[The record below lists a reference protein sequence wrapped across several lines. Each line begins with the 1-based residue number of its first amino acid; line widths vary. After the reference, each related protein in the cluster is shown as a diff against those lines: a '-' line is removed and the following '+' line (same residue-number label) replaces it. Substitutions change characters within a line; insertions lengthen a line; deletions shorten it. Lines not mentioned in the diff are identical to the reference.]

1 MANKFKKPEPVD
13 KETLEAA
20 LKDTSSFISFQLAF
34 QGLGIKLEKPGQKT
48 PESDGV
54 PRIFLIKG
62 DDPNDPFSLE
72 EANAPVGSPAF
83 VEALLSGQ
91 IFAFPNGEQRP
102 VQMQGTLEGGK
113 LVTERSTPIDY
124 EDPRDELPEEPA
136 EPPRPK
142 WYHRLFGFLP
152 ANRARI
158 AEHTRWQ
165 TEHAKWEEEIPKLKA
180 ERQAEYEERK
190 DEIAAAEV
198 AYHFSVVRG
207 EAAFKADRE
216 MQELVD
222 RDEARRQAEIVEE
235 NQIKFR
241 DTGIDLMIGL
251 YETHPRFREEWLKKE
266 GPKDNNGFYTEE
278 QFKELTTADIDPA
291 EVKIGGQ
298 GLTER
303 EFAALAMFAATN
315 EETCLRQQ
323 KKAVS
328 DPVGAIEGFKK
339 AGYTEARAKRLVADS
354 FNSTFTLDLLSKD
367 PRVYKYFDAVN
378 EGRALAAEAL
388 KSYQNGDKTKL
399 AEILGR
405 AVEHGGMYVG
415 VSGGR
420 GVPGIAKLG
429 GEMLELM
436 ERDPELRDMAKQSF
450 EKRERSYTENTRI
463 PSLSFDKL
471 VENIQKMKKFEDLS
485 RKGSER
491 RAEIF
496 RARAEG
502 KELTAAQ
509 KKECLR
515 DILVANMAE
524 ALRVF
529 QANQSENEAA
539 SPAGKPF
546 NTKALTEEYMRITSL
561 NPTQAGIKGTKGGSS
576 LPSSAPAFLM
586 GALGKRVIKMP
597 DVMSTV
603 TDEAQLQKL
612 TQTVEQI
619 IETEHLT
626 EKSMEELAKTVADKS
641 GDKRYKLDNLL
652 QKAAEVE
659 KVAPQKEKTAQMTK
673 EQEKLAREQ
682 EKLARDL
689 AEGPAR
695 VERNKKFLDW
705 LGKNNDLTQPQAVKA
720 EQYLLD
726 HPSVRE
732 AAKKLNE
739 AKKFQLDIPE
749 PVQPKPEKKAE
760 APQAAG
766 PGN

>member
-1 MANKFKKPEPVD
+1 MANKFKKPEPVE
-13 KETLEAA
+13 KKTLDAA
-20 LKDTSSFISFQLAF
+20 LKDPDLFISFQLAF

-83 VEALLSGQ
+83 VKALLSGQ

-102 VQMQGTLEGGK
+102 VQMQGTLADGK

-207 EAAFKADRE
+207 EAAFEADRE

-222 RDEARRQAEIVEE
+222 RDMARQNAEIIEGSDLAL
-235 NQIKFR
+235 R
-241 DTGIDLMIGL
+241 DSGIDLVTGL
-251 YETHPRFREEWLKKE
+251 YGTHPQFQEKWRKKN
-266 GPKDNNGFYTEE
+266 GPDDSTGFYTEE
-278 QFKELTTADIDPA
+278 QFKELTTADVDPA

-298 GLTER
+298 GLTEQ

-315 EETCLRQQ
+315 EETSLRQQ

-328 DPVGAIEGFKK
+328 DPAGAIEDFKK
-339 AGYTEARAKRLVADS
+339 AGYTEAQAKRLVADS
-354 FNSTFTLDLLSKD
+354 FNSSFTLDMLHQD
-367 PRVYKYFDAVN
+367 PRVPKYFGAVN
-378 EGRALAAEAL
+378 EGRDLAAEAL
-388 KSYQNGDKTKL
+388 KAYRNGDKTKL

-415 VSGGR
+415 VSSGK

-450 EKRERSYTENTRI
+450 EERERAYTKNTRI

-471 VENIQKMKKFEDLS
+471 VENIQKMKKFEDLR

-496 RARAEG
+496 RACAEG

-529 QANQSENEAA
+529 QTKQSENEDA
-539 SPAGKPF
+539 SPAEKPF
-546 NTKALTEEYMRITSL
+546 NNDALKEEFMRITLL
-561 NPTQAGIKGTKGGSS
+561 NPSQAGIKGTKGGSS
-576 LPSSAPAFLM
+576 LPSSAPTFLI
-586 GALGKRVIKMP
+586 GALGKRVIKTP

-603 TDEAQLQKL
+603 ADEAQLQKL

-626 EKSMEELAKTVADKS
+626 EKSVEELANTVADKTM
-641 GDKRYKLDNLL
+641 DERYTLDNLL
-652 QKAAEVE
+652 TKATKVEKLAPEVKQENTAQKA
-659 KVAPQKEKTAQMTK
+659 K
-673 EQEKLAREQ
+673 EQEGLAKEQKKQTEPQKDERFEKIKKNLDEQQKTIIEQKKIIEQRQSRDAKL
-682 EKLARDL
+682 
-689 AEGPAR
+689 
-695 VERNKKFLDW
+695 
-705 LGKNNDLTQPQAVKA
+705 
-720 EQYLLD
+720 
-726 HPSVRE
+726 SV
-732 AAKKLNE
+732 
-739 AKKFQLDIPE
+739 
-749 PVQPKPEKKAE
+749 
-760 APQAAG
+760 
-766 PGN
+766 

>member
-1 MANKFKKPEPVD
+1 MANKFKKPEPVK

-20 LKDTSSFISFQLAF
+20 LKDPDLFISFQNAF
-34 QGLGIKLEKPGQKT
+34 RGLGIKLEKPGQKT

-72 EANAPVGSPAF
+72 EADAPVGSAAF

-102 VQMQGTLEGGK
+102 VQMQGTLADGK
-113 LVTERSTPIDY
+113 LVTERSAPIDY

-165 TEHAKWEEEIPKLKA
+165 TEHAKWEEEIPKLQA
-180 ERQAEYEERK
+180 ELQAEYEERK

-207 EAAFKADRE
+207 EAAFEADRE

-222 RDEARRQAEIVEE
+222 RDMAQQNAEIIEE
-235 NQIKFR
+235 SDLAFR
-241 DTGIDLMIGL
+241 DSGIDLVTGL
-251 YETHPRFREEWLKKE
+251 YGTHPKFQEKWRKKDD
-266 GPKDNNGFYTEE
+266 PDDCQGFYTEE
-278 QFKELTTADIDPA
+278 QFKELTTADVDPA

-298 GLTER
+298 GLTEQ

-315 EETCLRQQ
+315 EETSLRQQ

-328 DPVGAIEGFKK
+328 DPAGAIEGFKN
-339 AGYTEARAKRLVADS
+339 AGYTEAQAKRLVADS
-354 FNSTFTLDLLSKD
+354 FNSSFTLDLLSKD
-367 PRVYKYFDAVN
+367 PRAHEYFGAVN

-388 KSYQNGDKTKL
+388 KAYRNGDKTKL

-436 ERDPELRDMAKQSF
+436 ERDPELMDMAKQSF
-450 EKRERSYTENTRI
+450 EKRERAYTKNTRI

-471 VENIQKMKKFEDLS
+471 VENIQKMKKFEDLR

-502 KELTAAQ
+502 EELTAAQ

-529 QANQSENEAA
+529 QTNQSENEDA
-539 SPAGKPF
+539 SPAEKPF
-546 NTKALTEEYMRITSL
+546 NNEALKEEYMRITLL
-561 NPTQAGIKGTKGGSS
+561 NPPQAGINGTKGGSS
-576 LPSSAPAFLM
+576 LPSSAPTFLI
-586 GALGKRVIKMP
+586 GALGKRVLKTP

-603 TDEAQLQKL
+603 TDEAQVQKL

-626 EKSMEELAKTVADKS
+626 EKSMEELANTVADKS
-641 GDKRYKLDNLL
+641 GDERYKLDNLL
-652 QKAAEVE
+652 KKAAEVE
-659 KVAPQKEKTAQMTK
+659 KLAPEVKQEQTAQKAK
-673 EQEKLAREQ
+673 EQEGLAKEQ
-682 EKLARDL
+682 
-689 AEGPAR
+689 
-695 VERNKKFLDW
+695 KK
-705 LGKNNDLTQPQAVKA
+705 Q
-720 EQYLLD
+720 
-726 HPSVRE
+726 
-732 AAKKLNE
+732 
-739 AKKFQLDIPE
+739 PE
-749 PVQPKPEKKAE
+749 PQKDERFEEIKKNLDEQQKTIDRQKKIIEQRLSRDATLSV
-760 APQAAG
+760 
-766 PGN
+766 